1 MPAKTQSLPAGRQGL
16 SSHEAKNLLKRH
28 GPNSLPETPPPSD
41 ISLFLAQIK
50 SPLVYILMV
59 ASIITFFL
67 GHIPDT
73 IIIGIAITINTV
85 LGFIQER
92 RASHAL
98 AALKNLIHP
107 EAKVIRDNEIKDI
120 PAVEVVPGDVALL
133 YQGAKIPADGK
144 IIESSHLF
152 VSEAILTGES
162 SPAAKLNGAKVFMGT
177 VIVAGTA
184 KMLVEKTGANTQI
197 GAIAASVQTTD
208 EETPLR
214 RQIKRLGRD
223 LTYLVSF
230 LTVAVFVI
238 GLLAGRPLEETF
250 IASVALA
257 VSAIP
262 EGLLVGLTV
271 ILAIGMQ
278 RIVKRKGLVRHLLS
292 AETLGGVTTI
302 CLDKTGTLTE
312 GNLKLSGFLGE
323 EKDLAIQAILA
334 NDLDDPIAIAA
345 WEWAVGK
352 VKNHQSL
359 IKKHSRLD
367 SLPFDSKLRFFASLN
382 KCDKHNLIH
391 VNGAQEFVL
400 EWSNLSSSEK
410 ARVKGHL
417 ELLTSQGRR
426 VMGLAQKRVSKSHSK
441 LSAKDVTE
449 GGLEWLGLL
458 SFSDPVRSGVAAS
471 LEKVKAAGIKF
482 LVITGDYPKTA
493 LAVMNELGFSL
504 SENAVITGEELEKL
518 SAKSLAKKLKTGQ
531 IMLFARTT
539 PDQKL
544 KIVQS
549 LKNNSEVVAMMG
561 DGVNDAPAL
570 KKADI
575 GVVVGDA
582 TDVAKETADL
592 ILLDNN
598 FETLVAAIEEG
609 RGIFDNIRKVILY
622 LMSDSFEE
630 IICVVGTILIGLPL
644 PVTAAQILWINLVSD
659 GLPDLALTI
668 DPKASG
674 LMSRTP
680 RKSKESIIAPWMQ
693 ELIVL
698 VSASGGLF
706 ALLIFYHFYRQ
717 TGDLALARSAAFVT
731 LGVNSLVYV
740 FSVRTLTAP
749 FWQENPFDNL
759 WLNLAVVGGLVFQF
773 SPFLSSATRGFFG
786 LTSLNLESLILIFS
800 ASICMFILI
809 EVGKIYFRLKHYL

>member
-1 MPAKTQSLPAGRQGL
+1 
-16 SSHEAKNLLKRH
+16 
-28 GPNSLPETPPPSD
+28 
-41 ISLFLAQIK
+41 
-50 SPLVYILMV
+50 
-59 ASIITFFL
+59 
-67 GHIPDT
+67 
-73 IIIGIAITINTV
+73 
-85 LGFIQER
+85 
-92 RASHAL
+92 
-98 AALKNLIHP
+98 
-107 EAKVIRDNEIKDI
+107 
-120 PAVEVVPGDVALL
+120 
-133 YQGAKIPADGK
+133 
-144 IIESSHLF
+144 
-152 VSEAILTGES
+152 
-162 SPAAKLNGAKVFMGT
+162 
-177 VIVAGTA
+177 
-184 KMLVEKTGANTQI
+184 
-197 GAIAASVQTTD
+197 
-208 EETPLR
+208 
-214 RQIKRLGRD
+214 
-223 LTYLVSF
+223 
-230 LTVAVFVI
+230 
-238 GLLAGRPLEETF
+238 
-250 IASVALA
+250 
-257 VSAIP
+257 
-262 EGLLVGLTV
+262 
-271 ILAIGMQ
+271 
-278 RIVKRKGLVRHLLS
+278 
-292 AETLGGVTTI
+292 
-302 CLDKTGTLTE
+302 
-312 GNLKLSGFLGE
+312 
-323 EKDLAIQAILA
+323 
-334 NDLDDPIAIAA
+334 
-345 WEWAVGK
+345 
-352 VKNHQSL
+352 
-359 IKKHSRLD
+359 
-367 SLPFDSKLRFFASLN
+367 
-382 KCDKHNLIH
+382 
-391 VNGAQEFVL
+391 
-400 EWSNLSSSEK
+400 
-410 ARVKGHL
+410 
-417 ELLTSQGRR
+417 
-426 VMGLAQKRVSKSHSK
+426 MGLAQKRVSKSHSK

>member
-1 MPAKTQSLPAGRQGL
+1 
-16 SSHEAKNLLKRH
+16 
-28 GPNSLPETPPPSD
+28 
-41 ISLFLAQIK
+41 
-50 SPLVYILMV
+50 
-59 ASIITFFL
+59 
-67 GHIPDT
+67 
-73 IIIGIAITINTV
+73 
-85 LGFIQER
+85 
-92 RASHAL
+92 
-98 AALKNLIHP
+98 
-107 EAKVIRDNEIKDI
+107 
-120 PAVEVVPGDVALL
+120 
-133 YQGAKIPADGK
+133 
-144 IIESSHLF
+144 
-152 VSEAILTGES
+152 
-162 SPAAKLNGAKVFMGT
+162 
-177 VIVAGTA
+177 
-184 KMLVEKTGANTQI
+184 
-197 GAIAASVQTTD
+197 
-208 EETPLR
+208 
-214 RQIKRLGRD
+214 
-223 LTYLVSF
+223 
-230 LTVAVFVI
+230 
-238 GLLAGRPLEETF
+238 
-250 IASVALA
+250 
-257 VSAIP
+257 
-262 EGLLVGLTV
+262 
-271 ILAIGMQ
+271 
-278 RIVKRKGLVRHLLS
+278 
-292 AETLGGVTTI
+292 
-302 CLDKTGTLTE
+302 
-312 GNLKLSGFLGE
+312 
-323 EKDLAIQAILA
+323 
-334 NDLDDPIAIAA
+334 
-345 WEWAVGK
+345 
-352 VKNHQSL
+352 
-359 IKKHSRLD
+359 
-367 SLPFDSKLRFFASLN
+367 
-382 KCDKHNLIH
+382 
-391 VNGAQEFVL
+391 
-400 EWSNLSSSEK
+400 
-410 ARVKGHL
+410 
-417 ELLTSQGRR
+417 
-426 VMGLAQKRVSKSHSK
+426 
-441 LSAKDVTE
+441 
-449 GGLEWLGLL
+449 
-458 SFSDPVRSGVAAS
+458 
-471 LEKVKAAGIKF
+471 
-482 LVITGDYPKTA
+482 
-493 LAVMNELGFSL
+493 
-504 SENAVITGEELEKL
+504 
-518 SAKSLAKKLKTGQ
+518 
-531 IMLFARTT
+531 
-539 PDQKL
+539 
-544 KIVQS
+544 
-549 LKNNSEVVAMMG
+549 MG